1 MWTSHHWEEE
11 MNWVLGKLGGKDQLS
26 EAVKDWAGALQM
38 PWDNRL
44 LGSIC
49 MRIVLG
55 LGCGL
60 GMLLID
66 LAPQRHL
73 LPFACWGLFRE
84 RLCSSWWKSHI
95 VPTLKS
101 IGKKAHN
108 VISFL
113 FNKSSHTGQ
122 CSKDFINLTSLIWIT
137 ALFSS
142 YPCFPHFI
150 AEYSKLKKH

>member
-1 MWTSHHWEEE
+1 
-11 MNWVLGKLGGKDQLS
+11 MNKPSLGGRNELSAGRAMGQGQLA
-26 EAVKDWAGALQM
+26 EAVWDWAGALQTL
-38 PWDNRL
+38 WDNRL

-49 MRIVLG
+49 VRIVLG

-60 GMLLID
+60 RMLSVE

-101 IGKKAHN
+101 IGKIAHN

-113 FNKSSHTGQ
+113 FNKSSHAGQ
-122 CSKDFINLTSLIWIT
+122 CSKDFINLTSLIRIT
-137 ALFSS
+137 ALCSS

-150 AEYSKLKKH
+150 AEYSKLKRR